1 MADADSIVAMA
12 QAYADSLKQRAEA
25 FVSTLPNVA
34 QPTDSLVIACGP
46 GLSIQPASFVDS
58 ISAILGQLNGQT
70 LNAPAMVTPSA
81 MEPTAPTTADLC
93 LTSIAS
99 TDLTNLQ
106 VPDFT
111 AGPAAYL
118 RPRKSCVS
126 GAGRAAVDKRLLSS
140 DRYAS
145 LLGSSASAW
154 LPRCPFTCAQNAVL
168 RACRDR
174 IAASKAS
181 CDSSGSK
188 PIPVAAISRSRAQ

>member
-1 MADADSIVAMA
+1 MADANSIIAKA
-12 QAYADSLKQRAEA
+12 QAYADSLQQRAEA
-25 FVSTLPNVA
+25 FVATLQNVA
-34 QPTDSLVIACGP
+34 QPTDPLVIASGP
-46 GLSIQPASFVDS
+46 GLSIQAAPFVDS

-70 LNAPAMVTPSA
+70 LNAPAIVTPSA
-81 MEPTAPTTADLC
+81 MTPTAPTNADLC

-111 AGPAAYL
+111 AGQAAYPP
-118 RPRKSCVS
+118 PRESCMR
-126 GAGRAAVDKRLLSS
+126 GADAAAVDKRLLSS

-145 LLGSSASAW
+145 LLGSSSSAW
-154 LPRCPFTCAQNAVL
+154 LLRCPFTCAQNAVL

-181 CDSSGSK
+181 CDSSGRK
-188 PIPVAAISRSRAQ
+188 PMPVAAISRSRAQ